1 MFLAYWKPKAIAFTV
16 FVASGSKNHGI
27 YNVFWPEPSKDTG
40 IYAVFS
46 MLQDVVSICEKD
58 KTIVFYDVFV
68 TRAQQKSIQKVAQK
82 RQHQLPKA
90 TYNFSIFFPG
100 PRPPNTSKHK
110 QPEGFSFG
118 GVLSAVC
125 GADGADRGG
134 KPGWCSWLWQLAL
147 IYVCNFWGLKR
158 LKGLESFKGFQ
169 CCQVALSKGYIDPKW
184 TQFAGLTALAEAGT
198 QAGCWWLWQLA
209 LITCATFEVLRVLKV
224 FKGVQGCH
232 VALSEGYTDP
242 K

>member
-68 TRAQQKSIQKVAQK
+68 TRAQQKSVQKVAQK

-90 TYNFSIFFPG
+90 TYNFSIFFPARD
-100 PRPPNTSKHK
+100 PQTRLNTSSLKD
-110 QPEGFSFG
+110 FLSG
-118 GVLSAVC
+118 G
-125 GADGADRGG
+125 
-134 KPGWCSWLWQLAL
+134 
-147 IYVCNFWGLKR
+147 
-158 LKGLESFKGFQ
+158 
-169 CCQVALSKGYIDPKW
+169 CCR
-184 TQFAGLTALAEAGT
+184 QFAGLTALTEAGN
-198 QAGCWWLWQLA
+198 QAGAHDFGSWHWLRLQL
-209 LITCATFEVLRVLKV
+209 LR
-224 FKGVQGCH
+224 
-232 VALSEGYTDP
+232 S
-242 K
+242 